1 MLNGFASVL
10 LMVSLHLP
18 VVGGSLVEQT
28 DSANDERAIIE
39 VEQAFARAAMAED
52 VPAMERIWAAEY
64 QFTAPNGM
72 VVTRDAYLAMIKAK
86 AVVYDRVELQGLRV
100 RLFGDTATVTGRAD
114 IHGKAIGHIV
124 DGVDDFLTVYVKRDG
139 RWQQVAS
146 HFLRV
151 PGTTRSSGPAAQE

>member
-1 MLNGFASVL
+1 MLNAIASVL
-10 LMVSLHLP
+10 LMVSLHLA
-18 VVGGSLVEQT
+18 VGSATLIGQIGSATDEQ
-28 DSANDERAIIE
+28 AILE

-52 VPAMERIWAAEY
+52 VPAIERMWAAEY

-72 VVTRDAYLAMIKAK
+72 VVTRDAYLAMIKGK
-86 AVVYDRVELQGLRV
+86 AVVYDRVELQGLKVRV
-100 RLFGDTATVTGRAD
+100 YGDTATVTGRAD

-151 PGTTRSSGPAAQE
+151 PGSTRSSGPAS

>member
-1 MLNGFASVL
+1 MLNAIASVL
-10 LMVSLHLP
+10 LTVSLHLP
-18 VVGGSLVEQT
+18 MAGAPPIQQT
-28 DSANDERAIIE
+28 DSAAEERTIIE

-52 VPAMERIWAAEY
+52 VPAIERIWAAEY

-86 AVVYDRVELQGLRV
+86 AVLYDRVELQGLKV
-100 RLFGDTATVTGRAD
+100 RLYGDIATVTGRAD
-114 IHGKAIGHIV
+114 IHGRAIGHIV